1 MSNRLLSALAVIA
14 VLGLASCGG
23 PPSTLNF
30 IRKAEMSSLCEI
42 EAGKIAIEKGHSAAV
57 KQFGQQ
63 MVEAHSKERDALER
77 IVKAEKLDVKAES

>member
-14 VLGLASCGG
+14 VLGLASCDG

-57 KQFGQQ
+57 KQSASRWSRRTARSATPWRG
-63 MVEAHSKERDALER
+63 L
-77 IVKAEKLDVKAES
+77 

>member
-1 MSNRLLSALAVIA
+1 
-14 VLGLASCGG
+14 
-23 PPSTLNF
+23 
-30 IRKAEMSSLCEI
+30 MSSLCEI